1 MKNSNSFGRGMARQ
15 AVAGLGLALCV
26 STSSFAF
33 AGGDVTETRDVETF
47 HSIRVMGGIE
57 LRVKA
62 GAEQKLEIS
71 TDERFMKYVETK
83 VRDGVLIIDTE
94 EDDEDRSWFDS
105 DDSVTV
111 KISMQTLEL
120 LDIRGA
126 IDGEIEDVDSEK
138 IKIEIRGAAGVE
150 IDGKCGELELEIA
163 GAGAVEAED
172 LKCESVDVSLRG
184 TGYASVY
191 ASEKVDADLRGVG
204 AININGDP
212 KVVNKSMRGIGAINH

>member
-1 MKNSNSFGRGMARQ
+1 M
-15 AVAGLGLALCV
+15 
-26 STSSFAF
+26 
-33 AGGDVTETRDVETF
+33 
-47 HSIRVMGGIE
+47 
-57 LRVKA
+57 
-62 GAEQKLEIS
+62 
-71 TDERFMKYVETK
+71 
-83 VRDGVLIIDTE
+83 LIIDTE

-126 IDGEIEDVDSEK
+126 IDGEIEDVDSGK

-212 KVVNKSMRGIGAINH
+212 KVVNKSMRGIGAINQKIFRQVKEEIK